1 MPHSAPVVLS
11 RRRFVGAAV
20 CVTGFA
26 VAGGCALP
34 AVVDRPDP
42 LIPLIDAAARD
53 ARELAAADATH
64 GDRVGALR
72 GIADAR
78 RVHADALAGLAD
90 TADEGEGEGEGEE
103 QPATPAPPPVCPP
116 VDEVRARLRAD
127 AALAADVAAE
137 IDGARAEIAGAVSAA
152 CTAAAEVVLA

>member
-20 CVTGFA
+20 GVTGLA

-64 GDRVGALR
+64 GGRVGALR
-72 GIADAR
+72 RIADAR
-78 RVHADALAGLAD
+78 RVHADALAELAD
-90 TADEGEGEGEGEE
+90 TADEGED
-103 QPATPAPPPVCPP
+103 QPVAPAPLPVCPS

-127 AALAADVAAE
+127 AALAADVAAA

>member
-42 LIPLIDAAARD
+42 LIPLIDAATRD

-72 GIADAR
+72 RIADAR
-78 RVHADALAGLAD
+78 RMHADALAGLTD
-90 TADEGEGEGEGEE
+90 TADEGEE

>member
-11 RRRFVGAAV
+11 RRRFVGAAIG
-20 CVTGFA
+20 VTGFA

-42 LIPLIDAAARD
+42 LIPLIDAAVRD
-53 ARELAAADATH
+53 ARELAAADAIH

-72 GIADAR
+72 RIADAR
-78 RVHADALAGLAD
+78 RMHADALAGLTD
-90 TADEGEGEGEGEE
+90 TADEGEGEEE
-103 QPATPAPPPVCPP
+103 PATLPPPPVCPP

-137 IDGARAEIAGAVSAA
+137 SDGDRAEIAGAVSAA

>member
-42 LIPLIDAAARD
+42 LIPLIDAATRD

-72 GIADAR
+72 RIADAR
-78 RVHADALAGLAD
+78 RMHADALAGLTD
-90 TADEGEGEGEGEE
+90 TADEGEGEE

>member
-20 CVTGFA
+20 GVTGFA

-78 RVHADALAGLAD
+78 RVHAGALAELAD
-90 TADEGEGEGEGEE
+90 TADEGAA
-103 QPATPAPPPVCPP
+103 QPVTPAPPPVCPP
-116 VDEVRARLRAD
+116 VDEVRSRLRAD

-137 IDGARAEIAGAVSAA
+137 TDGARAEIAGAVSAA

>member
-1 MPHSAPVVLS
+1 MPQSAPVVLS

-20 CVTGFA
+20 GVTGLA
-26 VAGGCALP
+26 VANGCALP
-34 AVVDRPDP
+34 AVVERPDP

-72 GIADAR
+72 RIADAR
-78 RVHADALAGLAD
+78 RVHADALAELAD
-90 TADEGEGEGEGEE
+90 TADEGEE
-103 QPATPAPPPVCPP
+103 QPVTSTPPPVCPP

-137 IDGARAEIAGAVSAA
+137 TDGDRAEIAGAVSAA